1 MVHLS
6 QEKICYPHKKECDR
20 VSPPHILIVDDDKRL
35 RTLLRRYLMQ
45 EKECFVTTA
54 ASVLEARKALTL
66 FRFDGLV
73 VDVMMPGGQGTD
85 LLAVDHIPPL
95 ILLSAMGEPH
105 HRIHGLEL
113 GAHDYIAKPFE
124 PKELVLR
131 LFNSIQRKTSVIKLG
146 SLVYCCRQRVLT
158 HRDHTPVVLSHSE
171 SQLLHY
177 FACRPH
183 RPLSRQE
190 IAQCLFPETTNLRIV
205 DVQVNRLRKKIEE
218 NPETPLFLVSLRGQG
233 YALTPTS

>member
-1 MVHLS
+1 MS
-6 QEKICYPHKKECDR
+6 R
-20 VSPPHILIVDDDKRL
+20 PHILIVDDDTRL

-54 ASVLEARKALTL
+54 ASVIEARQALTF
-66 FRFDGLV
+66 FRFDGMV
-73 VDVMMPGGQGTD
+73 VDIMMPGGPGTD
-85 LLAVDHIPPL
+85 LLALDHIPPL

-105 HRIHGLEL
+105 HRIQGLEL

-131 LFNSIQRKTSVIKLG
+131 LFNSINRKSHLIKIGPLA
-146 SLVYCCRQRVLT
+146 YCCRQKVLT
-158 HRDHTPVVLSHSE
+158 QGDRIPVTLSHSE
-171 SQLLHY
+171 GQLLHY

-190 IAQCLFPETTNLRIV
+190 IAQCLFPDTTNLRIV
-205 DVQVNRLRKKIEE
+205 DVQVNRLRKKIEKNPE
-218 NPETPLFLVSLRGQG
+218 NPVFLVSLRGQG
-233 YALTPTS
+233 YCLNPSA

>member
-1 MVHLS
+1 MS
-6 QEKICYPHKKECDR
+6 C
-20 VSPPHILIVDDDKRL
+20 PHILIVDDDTRL

-54 ASVLEARKALTL
+54 ANVVQARQALTL
-66 FRFDGLV
+66 FRFDGMV
-73 VDVMMPGGQGTD
+73 VDIMMPGGPGTD
-85 LLAVDHIPPL
+85 LLALDHMPPL

-105 HRIHGLEL
+105 HRIQGLEL

-131 LFNSIQRKTSVIKLG
+131 LFNSINRTSPLIKLG
-146 SLVYCCRQRVLT
+146 PLVYCCRQKILSRKGGAPVPLT
-158 HRDHTPVVLSHSE
+158 HSE
-171 SQLLHY
+171 GLLLHY

-190 IAQCLFPETTNLRIV
+190 IALCLFPDATNLRIV

-218 NPETPLFLVSLRGQG
+218 NPENPVFLVSLRGQG
-233 YALTPTS
+233 YCLNPST